1 MAATLPRPIDGALPV
16 PSLSRGRVI
25 VATTLG
31 NALEFFDFTV
41 YGFMAVVIGK
51 LFFPMMSPYMQVLL
65 SVATFGVGFIMR
77 PLGGIVIGAYAD
89 RAGRKAAMTLTIF
102 LMALG
107 CAIIG
112 LAPTYAQIGIA
123 APLIIVLARLI
134 QGFSAGGEVG
144 ASTTLLV
151 EYARADNRGFL
162 GSWQF
167 ASQGVGVTLGASSV
181 WALSTFLSSAELQS
195 WGWRIPFLVGIAI
208 GPLGMFIRRRLTETH
223 TTLAIERQPV
233 RTVIRNHWRSALL
246 GTLLTMGITVCA
258 YLTTFYM
265 PTYAV
270 RELKLPMPV
279 ALMAG
284 IVSGVL
290 TVVFAP
296 LAGLVSDRLKRKPL
310 ILAARLA
317 TVVLVYPGF
326 LWLIARPSETSL
338 LVVVG
343 VLSILLA
350 IQSAPAITM
359 IPELFPQP
367 VRATGMAIVYSLGV
381 AVFGGFAPFVATW
394 MINVSGG
401 NKLAP
406 AFYMIGGVV
415 ISSFA
420 LLGIRD
426 RTGEV
431 LDA

>member
-1 MAATLPRPIDGALPV
+1 
-16 PSLSRGRVI
+16 
-25 VATTLG
+25 
-31 NALEFFDFTV
+31 
-41 YGFMAVVIGK
+41 
-51 LFFPMMSPYMQVLL
+51 
-65 SVATFGVGFIMR
+65 
-77 PLGGIVIGAYAD
+77 
-89 RAGRKAAMTLTIF
+89 
-102 LMALG
+102 
-107 CAIIG
+107 
-112 LAPTYAQIGIA
+112 
-123 APLIIVLARLI
+123 
-134 QGFSAGGEVG
+134 
-144 ASTTLLV
+144 
-151 EYARADNRGFL
+151 
-162 GSWQF
+162 
-167 ASQGVGVTLGASSV
+167 
-181 WALSTFLSSAELQS
+181 
-195 WGWRIPFLVGIAI
+195 
-208 GPLGMFIRRRLTETH
+208 
-223 TTLAIERQPV
+223 
-233 RTVIRNHWRSALL
+233 
-246 GTLLTMGITVCA
+246 
-258 YLTTFYM
+258 
-265 PTYAV
+265 
-270 RELKLPMPV
+270 
-279 ALMAG
+279 LMAG